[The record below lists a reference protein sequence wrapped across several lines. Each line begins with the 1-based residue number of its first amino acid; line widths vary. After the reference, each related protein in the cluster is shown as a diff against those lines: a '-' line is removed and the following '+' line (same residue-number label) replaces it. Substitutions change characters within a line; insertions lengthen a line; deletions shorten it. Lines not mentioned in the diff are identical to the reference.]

1 MNWKKIL
8 RVLGQLMKLE
18 ALLLLFP
25 LIVALVYK
33 EYHLVLPFIIPM
45 TLLLI
50 IGFILSKIQVGH
62 KVTHSR
68 DGLVI
73 VGLSWIILS
82 LFGCLPYLLSEE
94 ISSFPS
100 AFFETVS
107 GFTTTGATVIENV
120 EILSKG
126 LLFWRSFTNWIGGMG
141 VLALVVAIVPN
152 NDAESIYII
161 GSESPGP
168 QLGKLV
174 AKMRITSRILYLI
187 YFALTFILLISLLFT
202 GMSFFDSLVNTFSTA
217 GTGGFSIRNL
227 SIESYSR
234 ISVEIIITVF
244 MFLFGVNFNIFY
256 LILIGQVSNALRN
269 EEVKWYLII
278 VVSSIILISFNIYS
292 LYNNLG
298 DAIRYSSFQVISI
311 ITTTGFSTINYDL
324 WPSFAKWILVMLM
337 FSGACASSSA
347 GGLKIS
353 RIMILFKTTLRE
365 VKKLLHPR
373 QVSTINMDNKT
384 IDEATIRNVSVY
396 FFLYIFLI
404 IIGVLLISIDG
415 FDLMTSFTSV
425 LSSIS
430 NIGPGL
436 GLVGP
441 YGNFS
446 IFSDFSKFVLSF
458 MMLAGRLE
466 LFPILLLF
474 FSKTYKSV

>member
-1 MNWKKIL
+1 
-8 RVLGQLMKLE
+8 
-18 ALLLLFP
+18 
-25 LIVALVYK
+25 
-33 EYHLVLPFIIPM
+33 
-45 TLLLI
+45 
-50 IGFILSKIQVGH
+50 
-62 KVTHSR
+62 
-68 DGLVI
+68 
-73 VGLSWIILS
+73 
-82 LFGCLPYLLSEE
+82 
-94 ISSFPS
+94 
-100 AFFETVS
+100 
-107 GFTTTGATVIENV
+107 
-120 EILSKG
+120 
-126 LLFWRSFTNWIGGMG
+126 
-141 VLALVVAIVPN
+141 
-152 NDAESIYII
+152 
-161 GSESPGP
+161 
-168 QLGKLV
+168 
-174 AKMRITSRILYLI
+174 
-187 YFALTFILLISLLFT
+187 
-202 GMSFFDSLVNTFSTA
+202 
-217 GTGGFSIRNL
+217 
-227 SIESYSR
+227 
-234 ISVEIIITVF
+234 
-244 MFLFGVNFNIFY
+244 
-256 LILIGQVSNALRN
+256 
-269 EEVKWYLII
+269 
-278 VVSSIILISFNIYS
+278 
-292 LYNNLG
+292 
-298 DAIRYSSFQVISI
+298 
-311 ITTTGFSTINYDL
+311 
-324 WPSFAKWILVMLM
+324 MLM